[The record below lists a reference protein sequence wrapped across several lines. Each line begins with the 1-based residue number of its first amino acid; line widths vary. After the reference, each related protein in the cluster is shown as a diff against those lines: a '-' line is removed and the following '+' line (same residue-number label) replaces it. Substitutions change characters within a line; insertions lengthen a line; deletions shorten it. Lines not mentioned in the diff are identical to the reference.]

1 MEEIKDWLKAIIVVI
16 AIIVVLY
23 AAWLSLIII
32 AIIVFSYIIKEF
44 ISAGR
49 E

>member
-32 AIIVFSYIIKEF
+32 AIIVFSYIIKVF